1 MSANGN
7 LSDSDILGEDPAG
20 TQPIMDAAMLAAM
33 LDHTLLKP
41 QATPAQVIKLCEEA
55 RYYRFATVC
64 VNPVHV
70 KLCLSQL
77 ATTEKPK
84 VQVCT
89 VVGFP
94 LGANVEAIKVSE
106 AQTALNHGAK
116 EIDMV
121 INIGALKAGDFF
133 LVQREIANVA
143 SHCHTSRAICK
154 VIIEASLLD
163 DDEKIKACEL
173 AREAGADFV
182 KTSTGWEGG
191 ATLEDVI
198 LMRRT
203 VGSKMGVKAAGGIR
217 SLSDALRMIEAG
229 ATRLGTSSSVKIM
242 KEFFASQEEGGEDA
256 SKAVANTNEGGY

>member
-1 MSANGN
+1 MSAYS
-7 LSDSDILGEDPAG
+7 SDAVGDQSGEAAQAPK
-20 TQPIMDAAMLAAM
+20 MDALTFASMF
-33 LDHTLLKP
+33 DHTLLKP
-41 QATPAQVIKLCEEA
+41 EATPAQIIKLCEEA
-55 RYYRFATVC
+55 RFYRFATVC

-143 SHCHTSRAICK
+143 NHCHTGRAILK

-173 AREAGADFV
+173 ARDAGADFV
-182 KTSTGWEGG
+182 KTSTGWAGG
-191 ATLEDVI
+191 ATVEDVA
-198 LMRRT
+198 LMRRV
-203 VGSKMGVKAAGGIR
+203 VGNKLGVKAAGGIR
-217 SLSDALRMIEAG
+217 TLADTYRMMEAG
-229 ATRLGTSSSVKIM
+229 ANRIGSSNSVKIM
-242 KEFFASQEEGGEDA
+242 KEFFASQGLPEPEGE
-256 SKAVANTNEGGY
+256 NQ

>member
-1 MSANGN
+1 MSELTGEALSGENSGASN
-7 LSDSDILGEDPAG
+7 LP
-20 TQPIMDAAMLAAM
+20 TDALTLASM
-33 LDHTLLKP
+33 IDHTLLKP
-41 QATPAQVIKLCEEA
+41 EATPSDIIRLCEEA
-55 RYYRFATVC
+55 RFYRFASVC

-143 SHCHTSRAICK
+143 NHCHTSRAICK

-163 DDEKIKACEL
+163 NDEKIKACEL
-173 AREAGADFV
+173 ARDAGADFV
-182 KTSTGWEGG
+182 KTSTGWAGG
-191 ATLEDVI
+191 ATVEDVT
-198 LMRRT
+198 LMRRV
-203 VGSKMGVKAAGGIR
+203 VGSKLGVKAAGGIR
-217 SLSDALRMIEAG
+217 TLADAYRMIEAG
-229 ATRLGTSSSVKIM
+229 ASRIGSSSSVKIM
-242 KEFFASQEEGGEDA
+242 KEFYNSREEEEPQEEGG
-256 SKAVANTNEGGY
+256 Y

>member
-1 MSANGN
+1 MSGSAT
-7 LSDSDILGEDPAG
+7 DALGGDN
-20 TQPIMDAAMLAAM
+20 TDAPQIQRATDALTLASM
-33 LDHTLLKP
+33 IDHTLLKP
-41 QATPAQVIKLCEEA
+41 EATPAMVIKLCEEA
-55 RYYRFATVC
+55 RFYRFATVC

-133 LVQREIANVA
+133 LVQREIANVTN
-143 SHCHTSRAICK
+143 HCHTSRAICK
-154 VIIEASLLD
+154 VIIEASLLNE
-163 DDEKIKACEL
+163 DEKIKACEL
-173 AREAGADFV
+173 ARDAGADFV
-182 KTSTGWEGG
+182 KTNTGWTGG
-191 ATLEDVI
+191 ATVEDVV
-198 LMRRT
+198 LMRRV
-203 VGSKMGVKAAGGIR
+203 VGTKLGVKAAGGIR
-217 SLSDALRMIEAG
+217 SLSDALRLIEAG
-229 ATRLGTSSSVKIM
+229 ANRIGSSSSVKIM
-242 KEFFASQEEGGEDA
+242 QEFSASR
-256 SKAVANTNEGGY
+256 NEAEAEVSSQ

>member
-1 MSANGN
+1 MSEFTLDDETG
-7 LSDSDILGEDPAG
+7 LLRRP
-20 TQPIMDAAMLAAM
+20 TDALALASL

-41 QATPAQVIKLCEEA
+41 EATPAQVIKLCEEA
-55 RYYRFATVC
+55 RFYRFASVC
-64 VNPVHV
+64 INPVHV

-89 VVGFP
+89 VIGFP

-143 SHCHTSRAICK
+143 NHCHTSRAICK

-163 DDEKIKACEL
+163 NDEKVKACEL
-173 AREAGADFV
+173 ARDAGADFV
-182 KTSTGWEGG
+182 KTSTGWAGG
-191 ATLEDVI
+191 ATVEDVQ
-198 LMRRT
+198 LMRHV
-203 VGSKMGVKAAGGIR
+203 VGNKLGVKASGGIR
-217 SLSDALRMIEAG
+217 SLADTYRMIDAG
-229 ATRLGTSSSVKIM
+229 ASRIGTSSSVKII
-242 KEFFASQEEGGEDA
+242 KEFLAAQGEEETAPD
-256 SKAVANTNEGGY
+256 SPEGGY

>member
-1 MSANGN
+1 MSENASIENRP
-7 LSDSDILGEDPAG
+7 L
-20 TQPIMDAAMLAAM
+20 DAVSLAAM
-33 LDHTLLKP
+33 FDHTLLRP
-41 QATPAQVIKLCEEA
+41 EATPADVIKLCEEA
-55 RYYRFATVC
+55 RYYRFASVC

-133 LVQREIANVA
+133 LVQREIANVTN
-143 SHCHTSRAICK
+143 HCHTSRAICK
-154 VIIEASLLD
+154 VIIEAALLTN
-163 DDEKIKACEL
+163 DEKIKACEL
-173 AREAGADFV
+173 ARDAGADFV
-182 KTSTGWEGG
+182 KTSTGFAPAGG
-191 ATLEDVI
+191 ATIEDI
-198 LMRRT
+198 ALMRRV
-203 VGSKMGVKAAGGIR
+203 VGNKLGVKAAGGVR
-217 SLSDALRMIEAG
+217 SLQDAMRMIQAG
-229 ATRLGTSSSVKIM
+229 ANRLGSSSSVKIM
-242 KEFFASQEEGGEDA
+242 QEFMAGQTGATQADESEQ
-256 SKAVANTNEGGY
+256 GGY

>member
-1 MSANGN
+1 MSGYVTDA
-7 LSDSDILGEDPAG
+7 SGENAGASQIQLPNDPLA
-20 TQPIMDAAMLAAM
+20 LAAM
-33 LDHTLLKP
+33 IDHTLLKP
-41 QATPAQVIKLCEEA
+41 EATPADVIKLCEEA
-55 RYYRFATVC
+55 RFYRFASVC
-64 VNPVHV
+64 INPVHV

-143 SHCHTSRAICK
+143 SHCHTSRAILK
-154 VIIEASLLD
+154 VIIEASLLTD
-163 DDEKIKACEL
+163 TEKIKACEL
-173 AREAGADFV
+173 ARDAGADFV
-182 KTSTGWEGG
+182 KTSTGWAGG
-191 ATLEDVI
+191 ATVEDVA

-203 VGSKMGVKAAGGIR
+203 VGSKLGVKAAGGIR
-217 SLSDALRMIEAG
+217 TLADMYRMIEAG
-229 ATRLGTSSSVKIM
+229 ASRIGSSSSVKIM
-242 KEFFASQEEGGEDA
+242 QEFYASREMEPPQPE
-256 SKAVANTNEGGY
+256 K

>member
-1 MSANGN
+1 
-7 LSDSDILGEDPAG
+7 
-20 TQPIMDAAMLAAM
+20 
-33 LDHTLLKP
+33 
-41 QATPAQVIKLCEEA
+41 
-55 RYYRFATVC
+55 
-64 VNPVHV
+64 
-70 KLCLSQL
+70 
-77 ATTEKPK
+77 
-84 VQVCT
+84 
-89 VVGFP
+89 
-94 LGANVEAIKVSE
+94 
-106 AQTALNHGAK
+106 
-116 EIDMV
+116 
-121 INIGALKAGDFF
+121 
-133 LVQREIANVA
+133 
-143 SHCHTSRAICK
+143 
-154 VIIEASLLD
+154 LLD